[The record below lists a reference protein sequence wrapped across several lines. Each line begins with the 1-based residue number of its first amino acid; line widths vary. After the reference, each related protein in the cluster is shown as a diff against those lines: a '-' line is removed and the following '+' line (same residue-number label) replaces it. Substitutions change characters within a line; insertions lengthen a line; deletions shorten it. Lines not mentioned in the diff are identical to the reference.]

1 MKTSTQIR
9 MVAWIGALLISITTL
24 VLMIL
29 FTRAD
34 LASPTFSH
42 TLRFT
47 RTNHLERTTFIIIP
61 VTHDQWRGLT
71 NRYPAHVVAGEVN
84 FK

>member
-1 MKTSTQIR
+1 MHKE
-9 MVAWIGALLISITTL
+9 VALIVCT
-24 VLMIL
+24 VLMMCATAIIMSIPV
-29 FTRAD
+29 RES
-34 LASPTFSH
+34 SPTFSH

-47 RTNHLERTTFIIIP
+47 RTNHLERTTFIVIP